1 VSDLESSSREP
12 GDLEK
17 GGGGLLHLSARE
29 PIAVAPPR
37 WPCRRRRGGLSSS
50 SSSRLLQLME
60 SKRRFLIKQSLFDS
74 FLLCLLISDATEKRK
89 KRSAGDLG
97 SCSLG

>member
-37 WPCRRRRGGLSSS
+37 WPCRRKRGDLSAS
-50 SSSRLLQLME
+50 SSSRFLQLQLTE
-60 SKRRFLIKQSLFDS
+60 SKRTGKRLHFSI
-74 FLLCLLISDATEKRK
+74 LLD
-89 KRSAGDLG
+89 G
-97 SCSLG
+97 S